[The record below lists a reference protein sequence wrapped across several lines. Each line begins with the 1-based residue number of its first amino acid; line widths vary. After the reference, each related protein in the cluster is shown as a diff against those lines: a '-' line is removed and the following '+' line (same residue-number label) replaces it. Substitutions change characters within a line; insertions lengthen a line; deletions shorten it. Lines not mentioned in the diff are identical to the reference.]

1 MPLRGGFGSRSFA
14 GMRVE
19 LVEKIPQRASGTGT
33 LAVEAATSL
42 AIKNFLAAIESEDS
56 LFAMLEPLASPTV
69 SQPMQ
74 EARGSRVC
82 STDIFLGFRQAEH
95 GGEKNLR
102 FLLLE
107 KLVELLKEAGSQE
120 TLHATLCMVPGGIQG
135 SQEKSNQK
143 ELTLWIGLA
152 ARGESP
158 EQAVLRLGL
167 GLAHIQQALLFSSRF
182 LRLHL
187 AHPEA

>member
-1 MPLRGGFGSRSFA
+1 
-14 GMRVE
+14 MRVE
-19 LVEKIPQRASGTGT
+19 LVEKIPERAGGNGT
-33 LAVEAATSL
+33 LAGEAAASL

-56 LFAMLEPLASPTV
+56 LFSLLEPLAPPTIL
-69 SQPMQ
+69 QPAQ
-74 EARGSRVC
+74 EATGSRVC
-82 STDIFLGFRQAEH
+82 LTDILLGFRQAEH
-95 GGEKNLR
+95 GGEKSLR

-107 KLVELLKEAGSQE
+107 KLVELLKEAGSHE
-120 TLHATLCMVPGGIQG
+120 TLQATFCMVPGRIQR
-135 SQEKSNQK
+135 SQEKPNQK

-152 ARGESP
+152 AKGESA

-187 AHPEA
+187 AQPKE

>member
-1 MPLRGGFGSRSFA
+1 
-14 GMRVE
+14 MRVE
-19 LVEKIPQRASGTGT
+19 LVEKIPAPAGGAGT
-33 LAVEAATSL
+33 LAGEAAASL

-56 LFAMLEPLASPTV
+56 LFSLLEPLASPRV
-69 SQPMQ
+69 SQP
-74 EARGSRVC
+74 AHDATGSRVC
-82 STDIFLGFRQAEH
+82 STDIFLGLRQAEY
-95 GGEKNLR
+95 GGKKSLR

-120 TLHATLCMVPGGIQG
+120 TLQATLCMVPGGIHG
-135 SQEKSNQK
+135 SQEKRMQK

-152 ARGESP
+152 AKGESL

-187 AHPEA
+187 AGPEA

>member
-19 LVEKIPQRASGTGT
+19 LVEKIPERVGGTGT
-33 LAVEAATSL
+33 LAGEAAAGL

-56 LFAMLEPLASPTV
+56 LFCLLEPIASPRV
-69 SQPMQ
+69 LQPAQ
-74 EARGSRVC
+74 EASGSRVS

-95 GGEKNLR
+95 GGRKSLR

-120 TLHATLCMVPGGIQG
+120 TLQATLCMVPGGIQE
-135 SQEKSNQK
+135 SQKKPIQK

-152 ARGESP
+152 AKGESP
-158 EQAVLRLGL
+158 EQAVLRLCL

-182 LRLHL
+182 LRPHL
-187 AHPEA
+187 AQPEA